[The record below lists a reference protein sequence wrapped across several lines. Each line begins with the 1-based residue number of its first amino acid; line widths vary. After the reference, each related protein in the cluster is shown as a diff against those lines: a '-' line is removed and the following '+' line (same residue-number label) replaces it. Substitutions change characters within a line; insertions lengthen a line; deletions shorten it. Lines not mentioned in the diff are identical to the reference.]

1 MATEQKSLDQIAAE
15 QAQLA
20 ADAAA
25 KARDAAELAT
35 LEAIRHNRDFDA
47 GRTKFQ
53 ADRLRS
59 AYISRFGYDR
69 FITLMGDSRR

>member
-1 MATEQKSLDQIAAE
+1 MAIEKSLEQIAAE

-35 LEAIRHNRDFDA
+35 LEAITHNRDFDT

-59 AYISRFGYDR
+59 RYISRFGLER
-69 FITLMGDSRR
+69 FTALMGDSRR